1 MSPQRTRQRNRLQG
15 YDYSQQG
22 AYFITICT
30 QNRAELFG
38 HIVGANCVRPFTE
51 LSNIGQT
58 VKREI
63 ETLAGVY
70 PMVHVGEFVIM
81 PNHVHMIIL
90 IDSGDDD
97 QSQDRHLT
105 DGRNIA
111 DGRTQFAPTVSRI
124 VKQWKGAVTK
134 RVGFSLW
141 QKSFHDHVIRNQ
153 DDYRRVA
160 QYIENNPGQWQMD
173 TLHPSQS
180 PIGNP

>member
-1 MSPQRTRQRNRLQG
+1 MSPHLTRQRNRLQG

-22 AYFITICT
+22 AYFITVCT

-38 HIVGANCVRPFTE
+38 HIVGANCVRPVTE
-51 LSNIGQT
+51 LSDIGQT

-70 PMVHVGEFVIM
+70 PMVHVSKFVIM

-90 IDSGDDD
+90 IDSADDD
-97 QSQDRHLT
+97 QSQNRYST
-105 DGRNIA
+105 
-111 DGRTQFAPTVSRI
+111 DGRTQFAPTVSRV
-124 VKQWKGAVTK
+124 VKQWKGTITK

-153 DDYRRVA
+153 DDYLRIA
-160 QYIENNPGQWQMD
+160 QYIENNPGQWQLD

-180 PIGNP
+180 PIGNPRVKT